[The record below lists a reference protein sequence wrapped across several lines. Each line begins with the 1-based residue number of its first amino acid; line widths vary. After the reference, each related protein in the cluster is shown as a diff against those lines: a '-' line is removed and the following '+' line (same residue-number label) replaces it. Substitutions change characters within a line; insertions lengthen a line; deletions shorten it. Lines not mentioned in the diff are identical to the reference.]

1 MLLVVRWAYKPTWN
15 GALPVG
21 KPWLCRKLPSNHC
34 VVAPPQRG
42 RDFKAVHLGQP
53 HGVNTPGMDQDRLES
68 KVARGSE
75 AAGKFGA
82 DAC

>member
-1 MLLVVRWAYKPTWN
+1 MGLQTNLERCPSCWETL
-15 GALPVG
+15 ALSETSKQP
-21 KPWLCRKLPSNHC
+21 LCGCSAAEGPGL
-34 VVAPPQRG
+34 QG
-42 RDFKAVHLGQP
+42 GVHLGQP

>member
-1 MLLVVRWAYKPTWN
+1 MV
-15 GALPVG
+15 AL
-21 KPWLCRKLPSNHC
+21 
-34 VVAPPQRG
+34 PQRG

-53 HGVNTPGMDQDRLES
+53 HGVNTPGVNTPGMDQDRLES